1 MQRQIVKRSKNIQ
14 DKTEPYRYV
23 GFPALKSFGAIKKL
37 LDS

>member
-23 GFPALKSFGAIKKL
+23 GFPALNGCNPI
-37 LDS
+37 